1 MTTNAPVPIPPQ
13 AMKLSEALARANSP
27 HRFEDRVPEHPGMP
41 IPDDYFDLC
50 VGHKDNNGTGL

>member
-1 MTTNAPVPIPPQ
+1 
-13 AMKLSEALARANSP
+13 MKLSEALARANSP

-50 VGHKDNNGTGL
+50 VGHKDTNGTGL